1 MTPFG
6 GFVRLSPLI
15 LGAAA
20 LELPSC
26 DVVTFKYLGESGRTC
41 LHLDAERPS
50 FAEDGAGN
58 RTCADTPS
66 WTDGTNGC
74 ARYASNPHWCDEYR
88 ALGAWRH
95 CCACGGGATGRFA
108 PGDLV
113 EVRVDNPRA
122 ASAWTKAVVVQLRP
136 ERGVACLVAL
146 GERAPPKGGRA
157 QLVAVTDADEPTALR
172 ARREPQ
178 RLAAR
183 A

>member
-74 ARYASNPHWCDEYR
+74 AR
-88 ALGAWRH
+88 
-95 CCACGGGATGRFA
+95 
-108 PGDLV
+108 
-113 EVRVDNPRA
+113 
-122 ASAWTKAVVVQLRP
+122 
-136 ERGVACLVAL
+136 
-146 GERAPPKGGRA
+146 
-157 QLVAVTDADEPTALR
+157 
-172 ARREPQ
+172 
-178 RLAAR
+178 
-183 A
+183 